1 MAGVLVGEVGS
12 QNNTLAFGCAVRLT
26 GRGGAA
32 PRPGYPWAAS
42 CEIKATWNLAVVLVS
57 AFSLFLACP
66 FFVCARLDCGS
77 ARRASCHAKSRTETR
92 NRPFSVL
99 GISILVLV
107 SVSQYQYLE

>member
-57 AFSLFLACP
+57 AFPLFLACH
-66 FFVCARLDCGS
+66 FFVCARLDAAVRGVH
-77 ARRASCHAKSRTETR
+77 HATLKAEPRH
-92 NRPFSVL
+92 SVL
-99 GISILVLV
+99 GS
-107 SVSQYQYLE
+107 